1 MNHNYPIYTVETECQ
16 DCYKCVR
23 HCPVKA
29 IKVENGHAAVM
40 PEFCV
45 ACGHCIEIC
54 PAKAKRVRDDIG
66 NTRLLLKS
74 GKPVYVSLAPSWI
87 SEFHGVSPERMIA
100 ALKKLGFTGVSET
113 ALGAQA
119 VSAEI
124 AGLFKAGERGALISS
139 ACPAAVDYV
148 RKYLPDFA
156 AGITRLFSPALTH
169 CRMLKNVLKD
179 DVGIV
184 FIGPCVAKKNEAD
197 RYPELMNHA
206 LTFTELRKWLKE
218 ERIDIFSVKTCP
230 EDVFIPEKA
239 EEGAVYPVEGGMID
253 TVKAHGGLDHVK
265 FACISGIHNINQAL
279 DGVRHGEVEVPVF
292 IETLACFG
300 GCIHSPCM
308 EHASPG
314 LLERLRIL
322 NNSRIPEDV
331 AKHKQELDI
340 TAEFAGE
347 PVKEPAV
354 SYQELKTALK
364 SIGKTT
370 PEDELNCGGC
380 GYDACR
386 NFAGALIAKKAEPSM
401 CVSYLRKQAQK
412 KANALLRSI
421 PSGVV
426 IVDRNLR
433 VIESNRRFAELFG
446 EDTVMAFDAK
456 PGLAGA
462 DLKLIVPFHKF
473 FENSLSSGR
482 DIRRD
487 SLRVDNRMFNLTVFN
502 IEPNQVAG
510 AVIFDI
516 TSTEIRREEIAGRAR
531 EVIDKN
537 LATVQE
543 IACKLGEH
551 MAETEILLRSI
562 SENYADDKLID
573 VKNKPGK
580 KLK

>member
-1 MNHNYPIYTVETECQ
+1 MTGMMYPAIVMGGLGLVFGALLAFASKKFYVETDPRQ
-16 DCYKCVR
+16 ANIR
-23 HCPVKA
+23 A
-29 IKVENGHAAVM
+29 IL
-40 PEFCV
+40 P
-45 ACGHCIEIC
+45 
-54 PAKAKRVRDDIG
+54 
-66 NTRLLLKS
+66 
-74 GKPVYVSLAPSWI
+74 
-87 SEFHGVSPERMIA
+87 
-100 ALKKLGFTGVSET
+100 
-113 ALGAQA
+113 GA
-119 VSAEI
+119 
-124 AGLFKAGERGALISS
+124 
-139 ACPAAVDYV
+139 
-148 RKYLPDFA
+148 
-156 AGITRLFSPALTH
+156 
-169 CRMLKNVLKD
+169 
-179 DVGIV
+179 
-184 FIGPCVAKKNEAD
+184 
-197 RYPELMNHA
+197 
-206 LTFTELRKWLKE
+206 
-218 ERIDIFSVKTCP
+218 
-230 EDVFIPEKA
+230 
-239 EEGAVYPVEGGMID
+239 
-253 TVKAHGGLDHVK
+253 
-265 FACISGIHNINQAL
+265 
-279 DGVRHGEVEVPVF
+279 
-292 IETLACFG
+292 
-300 GCIHSPCM
+300 
-308 EHASPG
+308 
-314 LLERLRIL
+314 
-322 NNSRIPEDV
+322 
-331 AKHKQELDI
+331 
-340 TAEFAGE
+340 
-347 PVKEPAV
+347 
-354 SYQELKTALK
+354 
-364 SIGKTT
+364 
-370 PEDELNCGGC
+370 NCGGC

-446 EDTVMAFDAK
+446 EDTVLAFDAK

-462 DLKLIVPFHKF
+462 DLKLIVPFYKF

-573 VKNKPGK
+573 VKNKTGK

>member
-1 MNHNYPIYTVETECQ
+1 MNHNYPIYTVKTECQ

-29 IKVENGHAAVM
+29 IKVENSHAAVM

-54 PAKAKRVRDDIG
+54 PAKAKRVRDD
-66 NTRLLLKS
+66 TSRVRQLLKS
-74 GKPVYVSLAPSWI
+74 GNPVYVSLAPSWI
-87 SEFHGVSPERMIA
+87 SEFHGVSRERMIA
-100 ALKKLGFTGVSET
+100 ALKTLGFAGVSET

-119 VSAEI
+119 VSAEV
-124 AGLFKAGERGALISS
+124 AAMFKAGERGMLISS

-148 RKYLPDFA
+148 RKYLPEFA

-169 CRMLKNVLKD
+169 CRMLKNVFEND
-179 DVGIV
+179 AGIV

-206 LTFTELRKWLKE
+206 LTFTELQNWLKE
-218 ERIDIFSVKTCP
+218 ERIDIFSIKTDA
-230 EDVFIPEKA
+230 ENIFIPEKA
-239 EEGAVYPVEGGMID
+239 EEGAIYPVEGGMID

-265 FACISGIHNINQAL
+265 FACLSGIHNINLAL
-279 DGVRHGEVEVPVF
+279 DGIRHGEVEVPVF
-292 IETLACFG
+292 IEMLACFG

-322 NNSRIPEDV
+322 NNSMIPADV
-331 AKHKQELDI
+331 AKHKQALDI
-340 TAEFAGE
+340 SAEFAGE

-354 SYQELKTALK
+354 SYQELKVALK

-386 NFAGALIAKKAEPSM
+386 NFASALIVKKAEPSM

-446 EDTVMAFDAK
+446 EDTVLAFDAK

-462 DLKLIVPFHKF
+462 DLKMIVPFYKF

-487 SLRVDNRMFNLTVFN
+487 SLRIDNRMFNLTVFN

-573 VKNKPGK
+573 VKNKTWK
-580 KLK
+580 N